1 MSHKTMRIAIDASMT
16 VAIILA
22 MFIQFTGTLLHEI
35 IGFLL
40 LFLLIAHLVLSAKWI
55 KAVAKK
61 TKAGELKGRLKSHAI
76 MALLLFVDLLVLAV
90 SSVAISTI
98 LAGAGLRWTLG
109 SYDLW
114 LLLHTISSYG
124 LCILVLVHLAMHWAF
139 IASVVMVQIPYDP
152 SRRQAIATTAKTVAA
167 VGAVALGVVGVTKA
181 LPEVKAMG
189 NAGGSS
195 GSSSGSSESGA
206 QSGAA
211 QGSEARK
218 LTKAGICPLCSKR
231 CQLSAPDCSRPYR
244 EGLI

>member
-1 MSHKTMRIAIDASMT
+1 MSKKSARIAIDASMT

-40 LFLLIAHLVLSAKWI
+40 LFLLIAHLVLSARWV
-55 KAVAKK
+55 KAVVKK
-61 TKAGELKGRLKSHAI
+61 ARAGELKGRLRAHATV
-76 MALLLFVDLLVLAV
+76 ALLLFVILLVLVV

-98 LAGAGLRWTLG
+98 LAGAGLRWNLG

-114 LLLHTISSYG
+114 LLLHTVSSYG

-139 IASVVMVQIPYDP
+139 IASVVMVQVPYDP
-152 SRRQAIATTAKTVAA
+152 SRRQAIATTAKVVAGI
-167 VGAVALGVVGVTKA
+167 GAVALGVVGVTKA
-181 LPEVKAMG
+181 LPKVEAMSA
-189 NAGGSS
+189 AGGSS
-195 GSSSGSSESGA
+195 GSSA

-211 QGSEARK
+211 QGREARR
-218 LTKAGICPLCSKR
+218 LIKAGICPLCSKR
-231 CQLSAPDCSRPYR
+231 CSLSAPQCSRPYR